1 MVARALVQPVL
12 ALKRSVLVFLV
23 VSVFL
28 AMAGPF
34 VARRILDGG
43 RETVEPV
50 RWSQTYAPI
59 TVQAGRYRPVS
70 QER

>member
-12 ALKRSVLVFLV
+12 ALKRSVLVFLA

-34 VARRILDGG
+34 VARRILDG

-59 TVQAGRYRPVS
+59 PVQAGRYRPVS
-70 QER
+70 QDR

>member
-12 ALKRSVLVFLV
+12 ALKRSVLIFLV
-23 VSVFL
+23 VAVFL

-34 VARRILDGG
+34 VTRRILDG

-50 RWSQTYAPI
+50 RWSQTYAPG
-59 TVQAGRYRPVS
+59 TVQAARYR
-70 QER
+70 R

>member
-12 ALKRSVLVFLV
+12 ALKRSVLVFLLLAL
-23 VSVFL
+23 FL

-34 VARRILDGG
+34 VTRRLLEG

-50 RWSQTYAPI
+50 QWSQTYAPV
-59 TVQAGRYRPVS
+59 TVQAARYR
-70 QER
+70 R

>member
-1 MVARALVQPVL
+1 MVARALVQPFF

-23 VSVFL
+23 IALFL

-34 VARRILDGG
+34 VTRRLINGG

-50 RWSQTYAPI
+50 RWSQTYAPS
-59 TVQAGRYRPVS
+59 TVQAARYR
-70 QER
+70 R